1 MTMGEKI
8 AKLRKD
14 NNLTQ
19 EQLAELLQVSR
30 QAVSK
35 WESDAAF
42 PDTKKLIL
50 LSKKFSCSLD
60 YLLKEEI
67 ETLEP
72 EIENKDSKNAYE
84 KSMILALLSF
94 APIFGIFIGIM
105 SVRFQRK
112 NYHSRKFLILSVIGM
127 AVSVGLTAAMVIGA
141 VLGL

>member
-35 WESDAAF
+35 WESDTAF
-42 PDTKKLIL
+42 PDTKKLIH
-50 LSKKFSCSLD
+50 LSKRFSCSLD

-72 EIENKDSKNAYE
+72 ETEIKASKNAYE
-84 KSMILALLSF
+84 KSMIFALFSF
-94 APIFGIFIGIM
+94 APIIGIFIGLLSIK
-105 SVRFQRK
+105 FQREDF
-112 NYHSRKFLILSVIGM
+112 HSRKFLIISLIGM
-127 AVSVGLTAAMVIGA
+127 AVSLGLTAAMIIGA
-141 VLGL
+141 VFGL